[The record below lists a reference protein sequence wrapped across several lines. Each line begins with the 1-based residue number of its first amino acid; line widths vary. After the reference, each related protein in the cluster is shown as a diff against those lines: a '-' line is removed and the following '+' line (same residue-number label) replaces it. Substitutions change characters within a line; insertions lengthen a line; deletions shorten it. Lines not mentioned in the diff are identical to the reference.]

1 MAISH
6 SRMSDTRHLV
16 TENLDDTLVVE
27 AAAGTGKTTALVQRI
42 VRLLA
47 TGAAGS
53 ITEIVAV
60 TFTEKAAGELKLR
73 LREEIERARAAA
85 GATPGETDRLEDAVR
100 RFEEAHISTIHG
112 FCAELLRERPV
123 ESRVDPAFAV
133 LTESQA
139 DRIYGEA
146 FDDWLQRQLA
156 DPDEGVRRSLRRP
169 QLVNYGRDE
178 EEGGPVARLRRAGAE
193 LLHWRDHRC
202 PWSRPAF
209 DRDRAVDALLHQVR
223 ELAEMTMSPING
235 RDTLYLD
242 TAPVRDVA
250 GEVSRAEAQGIR
262 DYDGWETMLAL
273 LAGSRDLGR
282 DRKGSGAQ
290 YSKAVARQR
299 ILDARAA
306 LVGALKDFRQK
317 ADADLAA
324 LLHQEFEGCLE
335 AYEAGKTRIGALD
348 FLDLLIRARDL
359 VRDNREVRREF
370 QRRFRFVLVDEF
382 QDTDPLQAELLLLL
396 TADEPDG
403 FTGDPARLPT
413 RRGALFLVGDP
424 KQSIYRFRRA
434 DVGVYRAVCE
444 RLLGGDAKPVELSI
458 SFRSVPDI
466 QHVVNAAFRPLMTG
480 DETSLQ
486 ADYVPLGQH
495 RDPLSG
501 QPSVVALPIP
511 APYGRYAV
519 TATAIGES
527 LPPTVAEFVRW
538 LVHDSGWKVV
548 PVDGPRDPRPV
559 QPGDICL
566 LFRRFISFKDDVT
579 RPYVEAL
586 EARGIPHLL
595 VGGKAFHEREEVDV
609 VRTALAA
616 IEWPEDELSVFATL
630 RGPLFAVGEE
640 ALLEYHHLARRFHP
654 FSIPDEVPDHL
665 APVTE
670 ALGLLRALHAARNHR
685 PVAETIGRVL
695 EATRAHAAFVLWR
708 GGEQALANVLHL
720 GDLARRYEAEGG
732 LSFRGFVET
741 LQESA
746 GRAEAPEAPILEEGS
761 EGVRLMTVHKA
772 KGLEFPVVILVDI
785 DCKLSRPE
793 ASRHLDAGRELAAIK
808 LGGWAPVDLLE
819 HNAEEAARDAAE
831 GVRLAYVAATRARD
845 VLVVPAVGDAPF
857 EGGWIG
863 PLNAA
868 IYPPVD
874 QRQDPDVAPGCPAF
888 AGRDT
893 VLVRPNQEGPARTT
907 VRPGA
912 YSMVDP
918 ASGNPYQVVWWD
930 PALLLGQGEDG
941 WGLRRDD
948 LISKDVASEDVAAD
962 RAKYET
968 WMAWRSQSLASGAQT
983 SMRVITATEWA
994 HEEGHAIAGVDPE
1007 AVEVVD
1013 AGTRDV
1019 RPAGR
1024 RFGTLVH
1031 VLMASVP
1038 LQASPGEVGE
1048 LARFHARMLGATDEE
1063 RAAAATA
1070 VDRAL
1075 RHPLLDAART
1085 AAAAGRHVRRESPVS
1100 IVVDGGLVDGQ
1111 VDLAYE
1117 TGDGWVVVDFKTD
1130 GELGASEAIYR
1141 RQTALYAAAIAR
1153 ATGQS
1158 ARGVLMRL

>member
-1 MAISH
+1 
-6 SRMSDTRHLV
+6 MSDTRHLV

-85 GATPGETDRLEDAVR
+85 GVTSDETARLEDAVR

-139 DRIYGEA
+139 DRLYGEA
-146 FDDWLQRQLA
+146 FDDWLQQQLA

-209 DRDRAVDALLHQVR
+209 DRDASVDALLREVR
-223 ELAEMTMSPING
+223 RFADLTASPIKPH
-235 RDTLYLD
+235 DTLYLD
-242 TAPVRDVA
+242 TAPARRVA
-250 GEVSRAEAQGIR
+250 DEVTRAEAQGIL
-262 DYDGWETMLAL
+262 DHDGWEAMLTV
-273 LAGSRDLGR
+273 LAGNRDLGR

-290 YSKAVARQR
+290 YSKAVARQPL
-299 ILDARAA
+299 LDARAA
-306 LVGALKDFRQK
+306 LVEALKDFRQK

-324 LLHQEFEGCLE
+324 LLHQELEGCLE

-359 VRDNREVRREF
+359 VRDNRDVRLEF

-396 TADEPDG
+396 TADEPVG
-403 FTGDPARLPT
+403 ATGDPANLPT

-444 RLLGGDAKPVELSI
+444 RLLGGAAKPVELST

-480 DETSLQ
+480 DEASLQ
-486 ADYVPLGQH
+486 ADYVPLGQD
-495 RDPLSG
+495 RNPLPD

-538 LVHDSGWKVV
+538 LVNDSGWHVV
-548 PVDGPRDPRPV
+548 PVDGPREPRPV

-566 LFRRFISFKDDVT
+566 LFRRFISFRDDVT

-609 VRTALAA
+609 VRNALAA

-654 FSIPDEVPDHL
+654 FSIPDEVPKHL
-665 APVTE
+665 APVVE

-685 PVAETIGRVL
+685 PVADTIGRVL

-720 GDLARRYEAEGG
+720 GDLARKYEAEGG
-732 LSFRGFVET
+732 LSFRGFVEM
-741 LQESA
+741 LQEAA

-772 KGLEFPVVILVDI
+772 KGLEFPVVVLVDI
-785 DCKLSRPE
+785 DCRLSRPD
-793 ASRHLDAGRELAAIK
+793 ASRHLDASRDLAAIK

-845 VLVVPAVGDAPF
+845 LLVVPAVGDAPF
-857 EGGWIG
+857 ESGWIG
-863 PLNAA
+863 SLNSG
-868 IYPPVD
+868 IYPPAN
-874 QRQDPDVAPGCPAF
+874 QRQDPEQAPGCPVF

-893 VLVRPNQEGPARTT
+893 VLVRPNHEGPSSAT

-912 YSMVDP
+912 YSLVDA

-948 LISKDVASEDVAAD
+948 LISKEVALEDVAAD
-962 RAKYET
+962 RGTYEA
-968 WMAWRSQSLASGAQT
+968 WMAWRSESLASGAKT
-983 SMRVITATEWA
+983 SMRVVTATEWA
-994 HEEGHAIAGVDPE
+994 REEGDATAELDPA
-1007 AVEVVD
+1007 AVELVD
-1013 AGTRDV
+1013 AGARDV

-1031 VLMASVP
+1031 VLLASVP
-1038 LQASPGEVGE
+1038 LDASPGTIGE
-1048 LARFHARMLGATDEE
+1048 LATFHARMLGATDEE

-1070 VDRAL
+1070 VDRTL
-1075 RHPLLDAART
+1075 RHPLLDGARA
-1085 AAAAGRHVRRESPVS
+1085 AAAAGRAVRRESPVS
-1100 IVVDGGLVDGQ
+1100 IVLEGGLVDGQ
-1111 VDLAYE
+1111 IDLAYE

-1130 GELGASEAIYR
+1130 SELGASEALYR
-1141 RQTALYAAAIAR
+1141 RQTALYSAAIAR
-1153 ATGQS
+1153 ATGQF